1 MKLKELEAG
10 KIIGLLTPIII
21 LGGLTYF
28 FRPWL
33 HGMLIG
39 IYSNPYLLQVAGLTV
54 LGVAIAGKTLAEK
67 LQALDS
73 EEQFDAGRANV
84 WLLGISVLLV
94 PLLVF
99 GMPLSNAFEM
109 EELAGEVQDNANKLQ
124 SLPDID
130 PQRPR
135 VLPKSVAE
143 EYASNSLQTP
153 RYTLGD
159 ADISISDNGTP
170 YWSMPKKPDG
180 LYNYFALEQKGAT
193 FVDMTTQNKRISY
206 TEDEMEAG
214 LGMGVTDNVMW
225 RLKKEKYW
233 VKYEDPINIE
243 HDGKTYI
250 AVPYKDY
257 EFHFD
262 SPIFYTTPDW
272 SGVALVNPEGNID
285 FLEPEEARQNEVL
298 QDQRLY
304 PYDLAK
310 KKVSSLAYKNGI
322 INAWFTHRDQL
333 EVAGVP
339 GVGNDQPFTI
349 LTQEGVKLF
358 VAAEPYGNA
367 QGLFQIWTIDADT
380 GDYSVLK
387 LNRSEALLGANK
399 ATNYV
404 RKANSKVNWADIS
417 SSSENVQ
424 TGFKPSEPIPV
435 VVNDQLYWQVR
446 VVPLDSAGIAFTS
459 FVNAQSGDVINA
471 ETDQQ
476 IIDFLQNEE
485 VENGTPTE
493 GNQTSGE
500 TTEGVW
506 NVVVMENGEL
516 VNKIEIGENQSVR
529 FEKKD

>member
-1 MKLKELEAG
+1 MKLKELNAG
-10 KIIGLLTPIII
+10 KIIGLLTPLLL
-21 LGGLTYF
+21 LGGLAYF

-33 HGMLIG
+33 HGALLG
-39 IYSNPYLLQVAGLTV
+39 IYRNPYLWQVIGLTV
-54 LGVAIAGKTLAEK
+54 LGVVIAGKTLVEK
-67 LQALDS
+67 LEALDS
-73 EEQFDAGRANV
+73 NEQFDSGKANI
-84 WLLGISVLLV
+84 WMLGISVLLV

-109 EELAGEVQDNANKLQ
+109 EELAGEVEADASELQ
-124 SLPDID
+124 NLPDID
-130 PQRPR
+130 PNRPR
-135 VLPKSVAE
+135 VLPKSVAQ

-153 RYTLGD
+153 RYTLGE
-159 ADISISDNGTP
+159 ADISISDEGKP

-180 LYNYFALEQKGAT
+180 LYNYFALKQRGAT
-193 FVDMTTQNKRISY
+193 FVDMTTQNKKISY
-206 TEDEMEAG
+206 TEDRMEAG

-225 RLKKEKYW
+225 QLKKEKFW
-233 VKYEDPINIE
+233 VDYEDPINLE
-243 HDGKTYI
+243 HNGKTYI

-257 EFHFD
+257 EFHFG
-262 SPIFYTTPDW
+262 SPIFYTTPEW
-272 SGVALVNPEGNID
+272 AGVALVDPEGNIE
-285 FLEPEEARQNEVL
+285 FLEPEEAAQNEVL

-304 PYDLAK
+304 PYDLAR
-310 KKVSSLAYKNGI
+310 KKVSSLAYKHGI

-333 EVAGVP
+333 EVAEVP
-339 GVGNDQPFTI
+339 GEGNDQPFTI
-349 LTQEGVKLF
+349 LTEEGVKLF

-367 QGLFQIWTIDADT
+367 QGLFQIWTVDAST

-404 RKANSKVNWADIS
+404 RKANSKVNWADRTS
-417 SSSENVQ
+417 GEQTVQ
-424 TGFKPSEPIPV
+424 TGFQPSEPIPV

-476 IIDFLQNEE
+476 FIDFLENEE
-485 VENGTPTE
+485 VQNGAVTD

-500 TTEGVW
+500 ATEGVW
-506 NVVVMENGEL
+506 NVVVMEDGE
-516 VNKIEIGENQSVR
+516 VVDRVEIGENQSVR
-529 FEKKD
+529 FEKRD